1 MGVDLAT
8 VLTARARTAP
18 EAVATPAVGSR
29 EQQGPGRVAQPDVG
43 ARCASEQVERLARGR
58 CAEGQR
64 GGAVTVGD
72 PVELH
77 PAAGLGTNPTAAAW
91 SPVTRQTLV
100 PDPRSVASSP
110 EGCAPPRAASSRR
123 PSASRAKRAQPERAA
138 LLPSA
143 SPRRAC

>member
-77 PAAGLGTNPTAAAW
+77 PADARSRPPSTW
-91 SPVTRQTLV
+91 SG
-100 PDPRSVASSP
+100 D
-110 EGCAPPRAASSRR
+110 R
-123 PSASRAKRAQPERAA
+123 PSARSQLLRAHAAATRA
-138 LLPSA
+138 
-143 SPRRAC
+143 